1 MALDENITAKLADAC
16 AQVRVVFWEDTAGEF
31 AEDIAGFEL
40 PGVTVAVAQG
50 NEMALK
56 RRILRD
62 DADARFLVYRAG
74 GAPELDEDF
83 LADIKAFAKPFAATQ
98 AASWAEELGI
108 PLSCTE
114 GLARH
119 AEFFN
124 AKDRRSGLKDL
135 MAATDWLDGGDDA
148 LEVVE
153 FAMLA
158 VCCGS
163 KSAHRVDA
171 NRAIARRLLEQY
183 AESVDTVWRSIARFG
198 LSDALWQALRDGFG
212 YASDDPSV
220 EDFAFTC
227 MLSACADV
235 TGAEPVLTPDANVLL
250 SEMENDARKGSVY
263 LGLLDKTG
271 DGVATQCSWE
281 TLPLEVLTEH
291 SYLPHADTE
300 LLRRLTADVAQR
312 IDIVERIDN
321 IRVRRAPM
329 VIARSWLPAYDALR
343 AADELLAGEQRVLAE
358 IAGADGADALFARYT
373 EELFR
378 YDTSYR
384 VLVRLK
390 DSIQDLGFSGI
401 EALYRPAE
409 VAYAHVVNELAVS
422 WQRAVADAVRWP
434 PSDELPFQ
442 ADFYQRYP
450 HIAPGRAAVVV
461 SDALRFEVGASWAER
476 TELRSRCRIVV
487 SALLAALPSYTQ
499 LGMAALL
506 PHGALSIDP
515 ATHNV
520 SSDGQPTV
528 GTANREKLLD
538 AAVPGARAMAADEL
552 LAQPR
557 EDLAGIPLLYVFHDR
572 IDAVGDDRTT
582 ERRAFE
588 AVEDAFKELD
598 RIVAKLLRD
607 GFSRVFVTA
616 DHGFLYQDDS
626 AFFDLVDF
634 PLLPTIVS
642 AGSAK
647 HARRYLMGAELPQHA
662 DLMRFSAQDLGLAG
676 DFEVAV
682 PKGTRRLKLQGS
694 GARYV
699 HGGMTLQ
706 ETVVPCIEVAPVK
719 GKAGRQHTVGFDVLT
734 GGHKTIT
741 GAVLSFEVYQSEP
754 VGEDALPAHIRTALY
769 RKDGTRVSELVN
781 LELASAS
788 VSELERHFAVTIAVG
803 SNVLNG
809 EELTLRTER
818 RIKRTTHY
826 ETADERTFK
835 VRRNFGM
842 DF

>member
-1 MALDENITAKLADAC
+1 MALDENIAAKLADAC
-16 AQVRVVFWEDTAGEF
+16 AQVRVVFWEDATGEF

-40 PGVTVAVAQG
+40 PGVSVVIARG

-62 DADARFLVYRAG
+62 EADARFLVYRSG
-74 GAPELDEDF
+74 GAPEFDEDF
-83 LADIKAFAKPFAATQ
+83 LADIKAFARPFAATQ

-108 PLSCTE
+108 PLSCAE
-114 GLARH
+114 GLVRH

-124 AKDRRSGLKDL
+124 AKDRRGGLKEL
-135 MAATDWLDGGDDA
+135 MAAADWLGDDA
-148 LEVVE
+148 LEAVE

-163 KSAHRVDA
+163 KSAHRVDVH
-171 NRAIARRLLEQY
+171 RAIARRLLEQY
-183 AESVDTVWRSIARFG
+183 AEGTDATWRNIARFG
-198 LSDALWQALRDGFG
+198 LGDTLWHALRDGFG
-212 YASDDPSV
+212 YRSDDPSI
-220 EDFAFTC
+220 EDFAYSC

-235 TGAEPVLTPDANVLL
+235 TGVEPALTPDASVLL

-263 LGLLDKTG
+263 LGLLDKMG
-271 DGVATQCSWE
+271 DGVAAQCSWE
-281 TLPLEVLTEH
+281 TLPIEVLTEH
-291 SYLPHADTE
+291 SYLPHADVE

-312 IDIVERIDN
+312 IDIAERIDN
-321 IRVRRAPM
+321 IRVRRASM
-329 VIARSWLPAYDALR
+329 IIARSWLPAYDALR
-343 AADELLAGEQRVLAE
+343 AADELLVGEQRVLAE
-358 IAGADGADALFARYT
+358 IAGADGADALFERYT
-373 EELFR
+373 EALFR
-378 YDTSYR
+378 YDASYR
-384 VLVRLK
+384 ALVRLK
-390 DSIQDLGFSGI
+390 DSIQDLGLAGI
-401 EALYRPAE
+401 EALYPPAE

-422 WQRAVADAVRWP
+422 WQRVVADVVRWP
-434 PSDELPFQ
+434 PSDELSCQ
-442 ADFYQRYP
+442 TDFYQRYP
-450 HIAPGRAAVVV
+450 RVAPGRAAVVV
-461 SDALRFEVGASWAER
+461 SDALRFEVGVTWAER
-476 TELRSRCRIVV
+476 TELRSRCRIAV
-487 SALLAALPSYTQ
+487 SSLLGTLPSYTQ

-506 PHGALSIDP
+506 PHGALTINP
-515 ATHNV
+515 ATHAV
-520 SSDGQPTV
+520 SSDGQPTA
-528 GTANREKLLD
+528 GTENREKLLE
-538 AAVPGARAMAADEL
+538 AAVPGARAMVADEL
-552 LAQPR
+552 LALQR
-557 EDLAGIPLLYVFHDR
+557 EDLAGIPLLYVFHNR

-582 ERRAFE
+582 ERRTFE
-588 AVEDAFKELD
+588 AVEDTFAELD
-598 RIVAKLLRD
+598 RIVAKLLRG
-607 GFSRVFVTA
+607 GFARVFVTA
-616 DHGFLYQDDS
+616 DHGFLYQDDPAS
-626 AFFDLVDF
+626 FELVDF
-634 PLLPTIVS
+634 PLLSTIVS

-647 HARRYLMGAELPQHA
+647 HARRYLMGAELPQHT

-676 DFEVAV
+676 DIEVAV

-741 GAVLSFEVYQSEP
+741 GAVLSFEIYQSEP
-754 VGEDALPAHIRTALY
+754 VGEDALPVHIRTALY

-788 VSELERHFAVTIAVG
+788 ASELERHFAVTIAVG
-803 SNVLNG
+803 SNVANG